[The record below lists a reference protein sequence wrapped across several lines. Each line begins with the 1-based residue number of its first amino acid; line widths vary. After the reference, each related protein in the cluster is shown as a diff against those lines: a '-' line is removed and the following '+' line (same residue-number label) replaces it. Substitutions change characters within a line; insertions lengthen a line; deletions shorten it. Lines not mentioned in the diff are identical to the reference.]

1 MRTPGKCVYVNS
13 VSGVRIPLSPPL
25 LPTARTGRF
34 FSALIMLRTNR
45 LLSLLQHLRQSRQA
59 ITAQE
64 LAGVFGVSLRTIYR
78 DIETLRQQGAD
89 IRGEAGIGFILH
101 KTDFLLPPLMFN
113 EDEIEA
119 LVFGVRSVIVQGD
132 GTLVSAA
139 RSLLGKIHD
148 ALPPKWSARLATQ
161 ALYPLSGKENSGYSA
176 SELQVLAQIR
186 HALREQHKLH
196 FRYTDASGHSSERTV
211 WPLAIGYFEDSRLLA
226 AWCELRQ
233 DFRHFRCDR
242 IQDAKT
248 GEAYPRPQAL
258 LLKQWQAQEKVD
270 LLRIYGF

>member
-1 MRTPGKCVYVNS
+1 
-13 VSGVRIPLSPPL
+13 
-25 LPTARTGRF
+25 
-34 FSALIMLRTNR
+34 MLRTNR
-45 LLSLLQHLRQSRQA
+45 LLSLLQYLRQSRQA

-132 GTLVSAA
+132 GALVSAA

-233 DFRHFRCDR
+233 DFRHLRGDR

>member
-13 VSGVRIPLSPPL
+13 VSGVRIPLSPPP

-34 FSALIMLRTNR
+34 FSALNMLRTNR
-45 LLSLLQHLRQSRQA
+45 LLSLLQYLRHNRQA
-59 ITAQE
+59 VTAQE
-64 LAGVFGVSLRTIYR
+64 LAANLGVSLRTIYR

-119 LVFGVRSVIVQGD
+119 LVFGIRSVIVQGD
-132 GTLVSAA
+132 GDMASAA
-139 RSLLGKIHD
+139 RSLLDKIHD

-161 ALYPLSGKENSGYSA
+161 SLYPLSGKNNSAYSTG
-176 SELQVLAQIR
+176 EIEILAQIR
-186 HALREQHKLH
+186 RALRQQHKLH
-196 FRYTDASGHSSERTV
+196 FTYTDASGKPSERTV

-242 IQDAKT
+242 MQAAQT
-248 GEAYPRPQAL
+248 GAPYPQPHAL

>member
-1 MRTPGKCVYVNS
+1 MS
-13 VSGVRIPLSPPL
+13 
-25 LPTARTGRF
+25 
-34 FSALIMLRTNR
+34 RTNR

-59 ITAQE
+59 VTAQE
-64 LAGVFGVSLRTIYR
+64 LATNLGVSLRTVYR

-89 IRGEAGIGFILH
+89 IRGEAGIGFVLH

-119 LVFGVRSVIVQGD
+119 LVFGIRSVIVQADGD
-132 GTLVSAA
+132 MVSAA
-139 RSLLGKIHD
+139 RSLLDKIHD

-161 ALYPLSGKENSGYSA
+161 SLYPLSGKNNSAYSTC
-176 SELQVLAQIR
+176 EIETLAQIR

-196 FRYTDASGHSSERTV
+196 FRYTDASGHRSERTV
-211 WPLAIGYFEDSRLLA
+211 WPLAIGYFEDRRLLA

>member
-1 MRTPGKCVYVNS
+1 
-13 VSGVRIPLSPPL
+13 
-25 LPTARTGRF
+25 
-34 FSALIMLRTNR
+34 MLRTNR

-59 ITAQE
+59 VTAQE

-196 FRYTDASGHSSERTV
+196 FRYTDASGHRSERTV
-211 WPLAIGYFEDSRLLA
+211 WPLAIGYFEDSRLLS

-242 IQDAKT
+242 MQAAQT
-248 GEAYPRPQAL
+248 GEPYPQPHAL

>member
-1 MRTPGKCVYVNS
+1 MVGTPC
-13 VSGVRIPLSPPL
+13 
-25 LPTARTGRF
+25 
-34 FSALIMLRTNR
+34 
-45 LLSLLQHLRQSRQA
+45 
-59 ITAQE
+59 
-64 LAGVFGVSLRTIYR
+64 
-78 DIETLRQQGAD
+78 
-89 IRGEAGIGFILH
+89 
-101 KTDFLLPPLMFN
+101 
-113 EDEIEA
+113 
-119 LVFGVRSVIVQGD
+119 
-132 GTLVSAA
+132 
-139 RSLLGKIHD
+139 D
-148 ALPPKWSARLATQ
+148 AS
-161 ALYPLSGKENSGYSA
+161 LYPLSGKENSDYSA

>member
-1 MRTPGKCVYVNS
+1 
-13 VSGVRIPLSPPL
+13 
-25 LPTARTGRF
+25 
-34 FSALIMLRTNR
+34 MLRTNR

-89 IRGEAGIGFILH
+89 IRGAAGIGFILH

-132 GTLVSAA
+132 GALVSAA

-161 ALYPLSGKENSGYSA
+161 ALYPLSGKKNSGYSA

-196 FRYTDASGHSSERTV
+196 FRYT
-211 WPLAIGYFEDSRLLA
+211 
-226 AWCELRQ
+226 
-233 DFRHFRCDR
+233 
-242 IQDAKT
+242 
-248 GEAYPRPQAL
+248 
-258 LLKQWQAQEKVD
+258 
-270 LLRIYGF
+270 

>member
-1 MRTPGKCVYVNS
+1 
-13 VSGVRIPLSPPL
+13 
-25 LPTARTGRF
+25 
-34 FSALIMLRTNR
+34 MLRTNR

-59 ITAQE
+59 VTAQE

-132 GTLVSAA
+132 GALASAA

-176 SELQVLAQIR
+176 SELQTLAQIR

-196 FRYTDASGHSSERTV
+196 FRYTDASGHGSERTV

-233 DFRHFRCDR
+233 DFRHFRR
-242 IQDAKT
+242 IGQN
-248 GEAYPRPQAL
+248 G
-258 LLKQWQAQEKVD
+258 
-270 LLRIYGF
+270 GCF

>member
-1 MRTPGKCVYVNS
+1 
-13 VSGVRIPLSPPL
+13 
-25 LPTARTGRF
+25 
-34 FSALIMLRTNR
+34 
-45 LLSLLQHLRQSRQA
+45 
-59 ITAQE
+59 
-64 LAGVFGVSLRTIYR
+64 
-78 DIETLRQQGAD
+78 
-89 IRGEAGIGFILH
+89 
-101 KTDFLLPPLMFN
+101 MFN
-113 EDEIEA
+113 EDEIGA

-132 GTLVSAA
+132 GALVSAA

-176 SELQVLAQIR
+176 SELQTLAQIR

-196 FRYTDASGHSSERTV
+196 FRYTDASGHGSERTV

-248 GEAYPRPQAL
+248 GEAYPQPQAL
-258 LLKQWQAQEKVD
+258 LLKQWQTQEKVD